1 MTKSEVIDHVVK
13 GLSERA
19 HTIADDGHSPI
30 SIMKSAMTD
39 FNGLGGM
46 SCMLSIMTTEKLNAH
61 QTELAK
67 RIAVYVVNFNIA
79 YQIAFNEGNSKPVRL
94 KSLAMDVYT
103 YVSIPKRSGL

>member
-1 MTKSEVIDHVVK
+1 
-13 GLSERA
+13 
-19 HTIADDGHSPI
+19 
-30 SIMKSAMTD
+30 MKSAMTD
-39 FNGLGGM
+39 FNGIGSM
-46 SCMLSIMTTEKLNAH
+46 SCMLSIMTTGKLNAH